1 MKNLLLFVALAAAS
15 SLASAQVYKCV
26 DAQGKTVYSQA
37 PCPGTAKSTTID
49 SRPAPAAAPAAKG
62 SDPRK
67 ADAEFKKR
75 QLEAQKEQEKEQKA
89 SEEKEAKKVNCA
101 SAQQQLQLYQS
112 GQRLSRLNASGER
125 YYLDEKDI
133 AQETAKAQQ
142 AVQQWCGS

>member
-1 MKNLLLFVALAAAS
+1 MKSILFSMLIAAGS
-15 SLASAQVYKCV
+15 STAYAQVYKCV

-49 SRPAPAAAPAAKG
+49 SRPPPAAPAAKS

-75 QLEAQKEQEKEQKA
+75 QLEADKEQQKQQKA
-89 SEEKEAKKVNCA
+89 AQETEAKKVNCA
-101 SAQQQLQLYQS
+101 AAQQQLQLYQS

-125 YYLDEKDI
+125 YYLDEKDV

-142 AVQQWCGS
+142 AVQQWCAN